1 MYNVLRRFVIQIKL
15 NQFKKC
21 PYTYHALSYQQ
32 SAYLSTITVT
42 NISESFKLTY
52 KMAAKINSGID
63 MEQTN
68 VTSCHSLYV
77 RVYTS
82 RVTESDRVQ

>member
-21 PYTYHALSYQQ
+21 PYNHALSYQQ

-52 KMAAKINSGID
+52 KMAAKINWHRYG
-63 MEQTN
+63 TN
-68 VTSCHSLYV
+68 
-77 RVYTS
+77 
-82 RVTESDRVQ
+82 